1 MTKKKLLRGVHTLGI
16 SLPLPQVLWWF
27 SQAGYW
33 QTYRRNMHNRC
44 ELCGKCNKTLFT
56 GIKSP
61 LQVCKRI
68 ISLKLLNVCV
78 INQSVWIFCLLL
90 DHVHVLKWYSHST
103 CICAPDH
110 PYAAS
115 HFSTALLGGAVSS
128 GALPTVQ
135 RSHIRRHAW
144 DLRHRQMATNMLYNI
159 RGQMALRPVGGH
171 QTKITKQSHLENS
184 EIYFCLKNY

>member
-1 MTKKKLLRGVHTLGI
+1 MNFACKVTESQWKPTYRKQTFVRVTEHVIPTSENQVNKPANIKNRTETKKKKLQHLQLLRGVRTLGI
-16 SLPLPQVLWWF
+16 SLPLPQVLWW
-27 SQAGYW
+27 SSRAGYW
-33 QTYRRNMHNRC
+33 QTCRRNMDNRC

-68 ISLKLLNVCV
+68 ISLKLLNVCI

-90 DHVHVLKWYSHST
+90 DHVHVFKWYSHST

-115 HFSTALLGGAVSS
+115 RFSTALLGGAVSS
-128 GALPTVQ
+128 GALPTV
-135 RSHIRRHAW
+135 
-144 DLRHRQMATNMLYNI
+144 
-159 RGQMALRPVGGH
+159 
-171 QTKITKQSHLENS
+171 
-184 EIYFCLKNY
+184 